1 MRSKINSFYGEC
13 NTAYLHLGL
22 GEDVKRYLPLTAE
35 TCAQRCHEPSD
46 RHCQDLQSENTFH
59 SFQQYSLLMFTK
71 FTQTAH
77 VILHWY
83 RNIKHLS
90 VCYQQSIAQAHPLK
104 WTHSL
109 FWYFFLLKHDFFYL
123 DTLNTAIW
131 QNAYQVFST
140 MLLKHSTTVFSN
152 NFLKYFFSTTVI
164 HLQE

>member
-46 RHCQDLQSENTFH
+46 KHCQDLQSENTFH

-71 FTQTAH
+71 FTQTTH

-90 VCYQQSIAQAHPLK
+90 VCSQQSIAQAHPLK
-104 WTHSL
+104 VNTLSVL
-109 FWYFFLLKHDFFYL
+109 VFLSFKTRLFYL
-123 DTLNTAIW
+123 DTLNTAI
-131 QNAYQVFST
+131 
-140 MLLKHSTTVFSN
+140 
-152 NFLKYFFSTTVI
+152 
-164 HLQE
+164 